1 MSKKDSELRAFVSE
15 HRDVLLQLL
24 HDAGE
29 RAIGTSGSPLQSIAK
44 LLASHGLA
52 PLARQLD
59 ALLARADATDRAEGD
74 EAARAL
80 IRESI
85 GQHQRMAP
93 PPSMAVPEDMGPP
106 PPPPPPPPPYAPA
119 PAPASA
125 ARSAAKPTARAK
137 PPMRGGDLTLG
148 AERGGGAGGRAAE
161 PVRAKPSP
169 GKTPEAAEIRY
180 LVAAIDGHQAD
191 QPLELEKY
199 VLEVS
204 VELEKSGD
212 AATRFLDAGITHG
225 ENEESITLMVQV
237 TSEDFVV
244 SQKSALPLE
253 LPRRGPSDGKAR
265 FDVKP
270 KAVGRGT
277 LTINVHKDG
286 NFLLQMELAYSIG
299 AAAAAPVEKKV
310 HGRTLTSAA
319 QLRKRDLGMTIKP
332 VQGGYECVVRGST
345 YTSVVLKIDEVRLA
359 DAIQVARDAMLAVV
373 KQREDGVAVF
383 QTGAELEITAAKP
396 EGSRVSAAAEKQ
408 ALATL
413 ARAGGALF
421 QVLFA
426 GKKAGADEKAIGEL
440 LKKCALRSDE
450 RLTLQIVAEKF
461 PVPWGVLYL
470 GSIAE
475 DATLSWDDFLGMRC
489 IIEQIPLQTD
499 MLVDDSAIPSDHPGL
514 AVGVNVNES
523 IDAQFSLNVVKRQ
536 LDFWNAQKK
545 AAGKR
550 LTFTERS
557 SRADV
562 LKALS
567 GRATDQL
574 MYLYCH
580 AETNGPQDP
589 GGITGSCLV
598 FTGDERITLADL
610 DAESADL
617 PALAGNPLV
626 FINACESGELR
637 PEFYD
642 GFIPYFMSKGARGVI
657 GTECQTPAIF
667 ATEWALRFF
676 PRFLGGEPLGE
687 LFLDLRREFLQR
699 HGNPLGLL
707 YNVYCDGDTQVQP
720 GLTL

>member
-1 MSKKDSELRAFVSE
+1 MSKKQSGLRKFLAEHQAVLVQMFGDVSAE
-15 HRDVLLQLL
+15 EVDALLE
-24 HDAGE
+24 A
-29 RAIGTSGSPLQSIAK
+29 PLATLVG
-44 LLASHGLA
+44 LLARRGLA
-52 PLARQLD
+52 PLSKQLA
-59 ALLARADATDRAEGD
+59 ALVAGAGATEREEGD
-74 EAARAL
+74 EETRELMRGSVPSL
-80 IRESI
+80 I
-85 GQHQRMAP
+85 
-93 PPSMAVPEDMGPP
+93 PP
-106 PPPPPPPPPYAPA
+106 PPPPPESEAPPVRSPAPPPSAPA
-119 PAPASA
+119 AAAPSARPAP
-125 ARSAAKPTARAK
+125 KHTARAK
-137 PPMRGGDLTLG
+137 PPMRGGDVLLG
-148 AERGGGAGGRAAE
+148 AEPPPRVARGIT
-161 PVRAKPSP
+161 RAKPP
-169 GKTPEAAEIRY
+169 EKTDDEKPEVRY
-180 LVAAIDGHQAD
+180 LVAGIAGHEND
-191 QPLELEKY
+191 EPLELKKY

-212 AATRFLDAGITHG
+212 AATRFLDAGVTHAAG
-225 ENEESITLMVQV
+225 EESITLMVQV

-244 SQKSALPLE
+244 SQKTAMALE

-270 KAVGRGT
+270 KAEGRGT

-286 NFLLQMELAYSIG
+286 NFLLQMEVAYSIG

-319 QLRKRDLGMTIKP
+319 QLRKRDLGMTINP
-332 VQGGYECVVRGST
+332 AAGGYECIVRGST
-345 YTSVVLKIDEVRLA
+345 YTSVILKIDEARLA
-359 DAIQVARDAMLAVV
+359 DAIRVARDAMLGVV

-383 QTGAELEITAAKP
+383 QGGAEFATSDANP
-396 EGSRVSAAAEKQ
+396 QGTRVSSAAETK
-408 ALATL
+408 ALTTL

-426 GKKAGADEKAIGEL
+426 GRKAGADEKAIGEL
-440 LKKCALRSDE
+440 LKKCALRSDKQ
-450 RLTLQIVAEKF
+450 LTLQIVAERF

-475 DATLSWDDFLGMRC
+475 DAELSWDNFLGLRC
-489 IIEQIPLQTD
+489 IIEQIPLKAD
-499 MLVDDSAIPSDHPGL
+499 SIVDDSDIPSDHPAL
-514 AVGVNVNES
+514 VVGVNVNES
-523 IDAQFSLNVVKRQ
+523 IDSQFSLDVVKRQ
-536 LDFWNAQKK
+536 LDFWNDEAK
-545 AAGKR
+545 AAGSR
-550 LTFTERS
+550 LTFATRT
-557 SRADV
+557 SRGEV

-567 GRATDQL
+567 GHAPDQL

-580 AETNGPQDP
+580 AETNGPDDP
-589 GGITGSCLV
+589 GGISGSCFV

-610 DAESADL
+610 DAEAANL
-617 PALAGNPLV
+617 PALPGNPLV

-676 PRFLGGEPLGE
+676 PRFLAGEPIGE
-687 LFLDLRREFLQR
+687 LFLGLRREFLER